1 MSTTINLGRVQGY
14 SAYEVAVQ
22 QGYVGTRDQWLASL
36 KGEKGD
42 TGDTGETGATGPQ
55 GPQGEQGE
63 PAVAIENYVTV
74 EADSQTTAA
83 TDVLPETGSA
93 DTVYRVAN
101 WNGAQYDDTAYT
113 EYGWYNS
120 AYKMLATRTPGI
132 DDEPTENSANL
143 VKSGGVAAKIT
154 ELGQI
159 EDNEEYIQASL
170 DEDYKILEGIKK
182 EGTKVI
188 NLPVEIEGV
197 RHEVTDR
204 LDFVSATVDNN
215 YKILEAF
222 NSNGEKFVGKFDEA
236 TEAMIRQL
244 MPSIATNETIRIPL
258 VDSNFTSPI
267 PVVITGV
274 KGSETAKY
282 DFSIPLGT
290 DAFNIRV
297 KFKVTDNLLNQQKN
311 ARILKLGNVVINTSF
326 ANLYQYST
334 QVVYE
339 GNTVTMLW
347 PDFDGGVKYGDG
359 SYMLGQYAFYIKY
372 TGNEDGASVENDG
385 EKLILKRGSITT
397 EFPFSTYDTV
407 SSLYDALKLLPD
419 IEIDYKEV
427 EGRTTDQLAVF
438 PETQIKLTC
447 YTRTNG
453 VPTSEIQEYVDT
465 PPLFIPYAIDDSWHQ
480 IEVVKIG
487 NTVFASCDGATN
499 AFEYSDSYDYS
510 TLTLGDGNKMIFKDV
525 VLSLNSSEDAEFY
538 ENGNRIVSSV
548 NPAIIIFEC
557 HGIYNGTISESSE
570 APDNMATSTDRLY
583 YVFGRM
589 KSMGY
594 VPVSI
599 HDIGEFYAGNI
610 ELPKRCFSIIFDDFR
625 WENCLNAAYRKVFR
639 ELGVYPALSIITD
652 RNLPII
658 HNGSEITKKE
668 AAEIC
673 LRNDFS
679 LLSHTRNHKAI
690 DCLRLSTLISEFTQ
704 NIYSAD
710 NCLVDGMVLV
720 YPYGLDGSTSKYSLS
735 TMKWLGYSLGI
746 DVAVANTNY
755 RSNLRGTDQYKLIRV
770 EIGIRTS
777 LDVIFNKII

>member
-1 MSTTINLGRVQGY
+1 MATLQDIIQRAEALKEETALNSISPDRAGGIMYDTLIYINQMQLQESNPLLISKIY
-14 SAYEVAVQ
+14 ASVA
-22 QGYVGTRDQWLASL
+22 AM
-36 KGEKGD
+36 
-42 TGDTGETGATGPQ
+42 
-55 GPQGEQGE
+55 
-63 PAVAIENYVTV
+63 
-74 EADSQTTAA
+74 EADSAPVSDLTGKPLVAGQVVVIASSD
-83 TDVLPETGSA
+83 TDNGV
-93 DTVYRVAN
+93 VYRY
-101 WNGAQYDDTAYT
+101 NGITGGASSWTAVGKIGNLEPVDSLDSDST
-113 EYGWYNS
+113 QLS
-120 AYKMLATRTPGI
+120 LAAHQGKVL
-132 DDEPTENSANL
+132 D
-143 VKSGGVAAKIT
+143 GKISQ
-154 ELGQI
+154 LGQV
-159 EDNEEYIQASL
+159 EDNDQGYIQVSL

-188 NLPVEIEGV
+188 NLPVEIQDV
-197 RHEVTDR
+197 RHEVTGR
-204 LDFVSATVDNN
+204 LDFVSVTVDNDD
-215 YKILEAF
+215 KILEAF
-222 NSNGEKFVGKFDEA
+222 NSKGEKFVGKFDEA
-236 TEAMIRQL
+236 TEEMIKRL
-244 MPSIATNETIRIPL
+244 MPSIATNESIRIPL
-258 VDSNFTSPI
+258 VDSNFNSPI

-282 DFSIPLGT
+282 DFSVPLGA

-311 ARILKLGNVVINTSF
+311 ARILKLGNVVINASF

-339 GNTVTMLW
+339 DNLVTMLW
-347 PDFDGGVKYGDG
+347 PDFGGGVKYGDG

-372 TGNEDGASVENDG
+372 TGNEDSASVENTG

-397 EFPFSTYDTV
+397 EFPFLTYDTV

-487 NTVFASCDGATN
+487 NTIFACCDGATH

-510 TLTLGDGNKMIFKDV
+510 TLTLGDGNKMLFKDV

-548 NPAIIIFEC
+548 NPAIIIFEG

-599 HDIGEFYAGNI
+599 HDIGEFYSGNI

-625 WENCLNAAYRKVFR
+625 WENCLNAAYRKVFK
-639 ELGVYPALSIITD
+639 ELGVYPALAIITD

-658 HNGSEITKKE
+658 HGGSEITKKE

-673 LRNDFS
+673 LRNDFD
-679 LLSHTRNHKAI
+679 LLSHTRNHRAI
-690 DCLRLSTLISEFTQ
+690 DCVRLSTLISEFTQ
-704 NIYSAD
+704 DIYSAD
-710 NCLVDGMVLV
+710 NYLVDGMVLV
-720 YPYGLDGSTSKYSLS
+720 YPYGSTSKYSLS
-735 TMKWLGYSLGI
+735 TLKWLGYSLGI
-746 DVAVANTNY
+746 EVALANTAY
-755 RSNLRGTDQYKLIRV
+755 RSNLRGTDRYKLIRV
-770 EIGIRTS
+770 EIGVRTS